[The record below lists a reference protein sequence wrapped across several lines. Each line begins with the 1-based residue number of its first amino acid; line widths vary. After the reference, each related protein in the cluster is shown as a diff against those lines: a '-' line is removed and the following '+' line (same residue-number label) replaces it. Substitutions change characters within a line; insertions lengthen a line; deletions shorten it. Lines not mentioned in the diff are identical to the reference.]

1 MAKAPDPKQ
10 VAAMIA
16 AEEAAKQAAEVR
28 AARERLVVWVLV
40 DGERR
45 VLRWLDT
52 TARQVRQLRMV
63 CGLGVDDLW
72 RVIVDPLA
80 CPLDS
85 LLAGWWLAGL
95 QAGVEGEDYDAL
107 LDRSFADSPWL
118 YFPDE
123 EEIATDGE
131 GDDDPPA

>member
-10 VAAMIA
+10 VAAMLA

-28 AARERLVVWVLV
+28 AARERMVMWLFI

-45 VLRWLDT
+45 VLRLLDT
-52 TARQVRQLRMV
+52 TARQVRQLREV
-63 CGLGVDDLW
+63 CGIGVPELW
-72 RVIVDPLA
+72 NSFYDPHT

-95 QAGVEGEDYDAL
+95 QAGVVGESYDKL
-107 LDRSFADSPWL
+107 LDRSFNDSPWIH
-118 YFPDE
+118 YPDDD
-123 EEIATDGE
+123 EIATDGV

>member
-52 TARQVRQLRMV
+52 TARQVRQLRDV
-63 CGLGVDDLW
+63 CDLGVDDLW
-72 RVIVDPLA
+72 KAIVDPLS
-80 CPLDS
+80 CPLDT

-95 QAGVEGEDYDAL
+95 QAGVAGEDYEAL

-123 EEIATDGE
+123 DEIATDGP

>member
-28 AARERLVVWVLV
+28 AAR
-40 DGERR
+40 
-45 VLRWLDT
+45 DT

-80 CPLDS
+80 CPLDT

-95 QAGVEGEDYDAL
+95 QAGVEGEDYDDL

-123 EEIATDGE
+123 EEIATDGV

>member
-52 TARQVRQLRMV
+52 TARQVRQLRV
-63 CGLGVDDLW
+63 ACGLGVDELW
-72 RVIVDPLA
+72 RALVDPFS
-80 CPLDS
+80 CPLDT

-95 QAGVEGEDYDAL
+95 QAGVAGEDYDDL

-118 YFPDE
+118 HFPDE
-123 EEIATDGE
+123 EEVATDGA